1 MKKLT
6 EKQIAKIEAARSA
19 ISDLNKLQETVYT
32 TLCEEC
38 DLDEEDSWL
47 FDYIFNDYG
56 RNDSYSQMVKDKV
69 YGN

>member
-6 EKQIAKIEAARSA
+6 EKQIAKIEAARST

-32 TLCEEC
+32 TLCEVC
-38 DLDEEDSWL
+38 DLDEGDSWL
-47 FDYIFNDYG
+47 FDYIFNDCG
-56 RNDSYSQMVKDKV
+56 CNDSYSQMVKDKV